1 MKDSNWDLDL
11 RAGLAGESRV
21 ADLLSLDTVEV
32 KTDRRWLDT
41 GNLYIETEC
50 FQQSTQTWEPSGI
63 RTTKATH
70 WAFVLEDS
78 VVIVPTYRL
87 KESIWETARPVTCN
101 IPPNPSRGY
110 LITPGVLIEYVR
122 GARNYE
128 VFERDAFEES
138 KRYG

>member
-11 RAGLAGESRV
+11 RAGLEGESRV

-78 VVIVPTYRL
+78 VLIVPLFRL
-87 KESIWETARPVTCN
+87 SEAVYDVGREILVTFHLT
-101 IPPNPSRGY
+101 R
-110 LITPGVLIEYVR
+110 LADT
-122 GARNYE
+122 
-128 VFERDAFEES
+128 
-138 KRYG
+138 